1 MPIPV
6 RAPPSDAVQRARDA
20 ADVLIELEHRRD
32 IDHRDLQELRDLLC
46 RPHFKVGFTVQYLLK
61 FRNLNSRNA
70 IYNTFVYHIIC
81 CMYTF
86 GYILFIRTA
95 LPC

>member
-32 IDHRDLQELRDLLC
+32 VDHRDLQELRDLLC
-46 RPHFKVGFTVQYLLK
+46 RPHFKVTLEMIFDLNWAPLDSFNIKSVLYK
-61 FRNLNSRNA
+61 KICMRN
-70 IYNTFVYHIIC
+70 YNFSSIIAHISS
-81 CMYTF
+81 F
-86 GYILFIRTA
+86 
-95 LPC
+95 